1 MMDAKTVERI
11 AKILSFEVKEPE
23 IAAKEIAER
32 YPDIHSL
39 AIADCDELSRLEH
52 VGPKGAHLL
61 RLVMSLRSRAG
72 ADSFKLGRK
81 HTDEEIVSLFKSLF
95 FSLPNETVYLLLLD
109 EKGRVKSCEF
119 VCEGTVNASSIL
131 PRKLLELM
139 IKKNCRDAILAH
151 NHPYGYARPSAE
163 DVDTTARIASLL
175 KSADRRLRAHYVI
188 AGNEYCT
195 VEI

>member
-1 MMDAKTVERI
+1 
-11 AKILSFEVKEPE
+11 
-23 IAAKEIAER
+23 
-32 YPDIHSL
+32 
-39 AIADCDELSRLEH
+39 
-52 VGPKGAHLL
+52 
-61 RLVMSLRSRAG
+61 MSLRSRAG

-81 HTDEEIVSLFKSLF
+81 HTDGEIVSLFKSLF

-109 EKGRVKSCEF
+109 EKGRVRSCEF

-175 KSADRRLRAHYVI
+175 KSADRRLLAHYII
-188 AGNEYCT
+188 ADNEYCT

>member
-1 MMDAKTVERI
+1 MDVKTVERI
-11 AKILSFEVKEPE
+11 AKILSFELKDPQ
-23 IAAKEIAER
+23 IAANEIAEC
-32 YPDIHSL
+32 YPDIYSL
-39 AIADCDELSRLEH
+39 AVADTDELARLEH
-52 VGPKGAHLL
+52 VGDKGAHLL
-61 RLVMSLRSRAG
+61 RLIMSLRSRVG

-81 HTDEEIVSLFKSLF
+81 HTEDEIVAFFKSVF
-95 FSLPNETVYLLLLD
+95 FSLPNETVYMLLLD
-109 EKGRVKSCEF
+109 DKGRVKSCEF
-119 VCEGTVNASSIL
+119 ICEGTVNATSIL

-175 KSADRRLRAHYVI
+175 KSADRRLLAHYII

>member
-1 MMDAKTVERI
+1 MDAKTTERI

-23 IAAKEIAER
+23 IAAKEISDR
-32 YPDIHSL
+32 YNDIYSL
-39 AIADCDELSRLEH
+39 AIADVDELSRLEH
-52 VGPKGAHLL
+52 VGQRGARLL

-72 ADSFKLGRK
+72 ADSFKFGRK
-81 HTDEEIVSLFKSLF
+81 HTDEEIVALFKSLF
-95 FSLPNETVYLLLLD
+95 FSLSNETVYLLLLD
-109 EKGRVKSCEF
+109 DKGRVKSCEF

-163 DVDTTARIASLL
+163 DVDTTARIAALL
-175 KSADRRLRAHYVI
+175 NSADRRLLKHYVI
-188 AGNEYCT
+188 AGDEYCT
-195 VEI
+195 VEQ

>member
-1 MMDAKTVERI
+1 MDAKTTERI

-23 IAAKEIAER
+23 IAAKEISDR
-32 YPDIHSL
+32 YNDIYSL
-39 AIADCDELSRLEH
+39 AIADVDELSRLEH
-52 VGPKGAHLL
+52 VGHRGARLL

-72 ADSFKLGRK
+72 ADSFKFGRK
-81 HTDEEIVSLFKSLF
+81 HTDEEIVALFKSLF
-95 FSLPNETVYLLLLD
+95 FSLSNETVYLLLLD
-109 EKGRVKSCEF
+109 DKGRVKSCEF

-163 DVDTTARIASLL
+163 DVDTTARIAALL
-175 KSADRRLRAHYVI
+175 NSADRRLLKHYVI
-188 AGNEYCT
+188 AGDEYCT
-195 VEI
+195 VEQ